1 ACCSTG
7 SRRSLLVTRPR
18 TGIGTGE
25 RPRSRPAAPV
35 MPTAP
40 VRAPVPARRRC
51 TCGARSARPRTRSP
65 AVRPRS
71 TRRSPPMP
79 PTSPGTGTARSPPRC
94 WPRTVRRC
102 GRGSPA
108 STAPSRRS
116 SCVRSQPP
124 AAWRS
129 ISSWS
134 RPWPVT
140 SAVRPDAGRETA
152 ARPAAPPALV
162 QALALVTV
170 IAACSAEPAEP
181 DRPELT
187 VFVAASLADV
197 AEQVSEQTG
206 LDVTISAAGSSD
218 LVSQVVSGA
227 PADVLVTADEATM
240 ARAEEEGVVEEP
252 RPVAVNHPALV
263 VPAGNPAGITGL
275 DDSLHNARL
284 VICAPQVPCGA
295 AAHELANLAGVD
307 LQPVSEEPDVTDV
320 LGSVTSGQ

>member
-1 ACCSTG
+1 M
-7 SRRSLLVTRPR
+7 TR
-18 TGIGTGE
+18 
-25 RPRSRPAAPV
+25 
-35 MPTAP
+35 
-40 VRAPVPARRRC
+40 
-51 TCGARSARPRTRSP
+51 
-65 AVRPRS
+65 AVRPE
-71 TRRSPPMP
+71 
-79 PTSPGTGTARSPPRC
+79 
-94 WPRTVRRC
+94 
-102 GRGSPA
+102 
-108 STAPSRRS
+108 
-116 SCVRSQPP
+116 
-124 AAWRS
+124 
-129 ISSWS
+129 
-134 RPWPVT
+134 
-140 SAVRPDAGRETA
+140 AGRETA

-181 DRPELT
+181 DRQELT

-320 LGSVTSGQ
+320 LGSVTSGQADAGVVYDSDVLRGGADLERVEVPEASEVTNIYPAALVAGTDHDEAAEAWLDALTGPSGREALTDAGFGVP